1 MRAAREAAQPRHSVV
16 WQSLEQV
23 CTFVLLPCSPEAAMG
38 HIHGS
43 CMGSPAGAVLSKSAT
58 LVKQDGNPLPR
69 YKEQDVG
76 PLGVGS
82 INSEGL
88 PNPGI
93 DYLLQ
98 STTVGA
104 AGAKP
109 YIVSLS
115 GLSLDDNLEMFGRAS
130 AVEGVA
136 AIELNV
142 ACPNIPGKPVMAY
155 DFEQLTVAL
164 KAVTTHPSFGRKP
177 LGVKLAP
184 YFDMPHFRQ
193 AADILNLFPI
203 SYVVCINT
211 IGNALIVDTEAEQP
225 LIAPKGGFGGL
236 GGGYVK
242 HTALANVRQMR
253 GLLKD
258 EIDVVGVGGVFTGAD
273 AFDHILCG
281 ASAVQVATCHAVEGP
296 DCFNRIAK
304 ELEELM
310 ARKGYNSIDEFRGK
324 LRDFDSKQ
332 ATKRSSPKKKIAL
345 VNQDVD
351 LDAANPMHPD
361 TVPVVLIGIIVLLL
375 GMLVRA
381 NHMFD

>member
-1 MRAAREAAQPRHSVV
+1 M
-16 WQSLEQV
+16 
-23 CTFVLLPCSPEAAMG
+23 
-38 HIHGS
+38 
-43 CMGSPAGAVLSKSAT
+43 
-58 LVKQDGNPLPR
+58 
-69 YKEQDVG
+69 
-76 PLGVGS
+76 
-82 INSEGL
+82 
-88 PNPGI
+88 
-93 DYLLQ
+93 
-98 STTVGA
+98 
-104 AGAKP
+104 
-109 YIVSLS
+109 
-115 GLSLDDNLEMFGRAS
+115 
-130 AVEGVA
+130 A

-281 ASAVQVATCHAVEGP
+281 ASAVQVCRT
-296 DCFNRIAK
+296 
-304 ELEELM
+304 
-310 ARKGYNSIDEFRGK
+310 
-324 LRDFDSKQ
+324 
-332 ATKRSSPKKKIAL
+332 RS
-345 VNQDVD
+345 
-351 LDAANPMHPD
+351 PD
-361 TVPVVLIGIIVLLL
+361 TTHSTSVLNNFSIMVVRWQHAMRWRDQTALIG
-375 GMLVRA
+375 
-381 NHMFD
+381 